1 MILVRLQGDLTEV
14 NDSLKL
20 GDMAY
25 YVKTSL
31 LNGFTASFQLGQNTT
46 PQIIGTIVGIE
57 YDDATDETTIECEDS
72 FVNGTAPGEDDF
84 LMFAKA
90 SEINLSGL
98 VGYYSQ
104 VELRNNSRE
113 KAEIYSV
120 GAEVTA
126 SSK

>member
-1 MILVRLQGDLTEV
+1 
-14 NDSLKL
+14 
-20 GDMAY
+20 
-25 YVKTSL
+25 
-31 LNGFTASFQLGQNTT
+31 
-46 PQIIGTIVGIE
+46 
-57 YDDATDETTIECEDS
+57 
-72 FVNGTAPGEDDF
+72 
-84 LMFAKA
+84 MFAKA